1 MRRSGS
7 DVQLRR
13 TRARFGVYPYALLT
27 ACMSCVSG
35 AAGWGMD
42 IYRTGHSPTHPTPLG
57 GHQSVRHR
65 SSRSR
70 DLCPPLACG
79 SRAPRGRNQRTN
91 PLTGIRSARRSLSH
105 LVILVCV
112 LLSTLWSWSGLA
124 GDNPPPRV
132 LIISGFGD
140 TLPAAGVA
148 RGAITKRL
156 HETLHGKLEVFYD
169 PLDFG
174 QFPGQDYQDQITLFL
189 AQKYAKKRP
198 DVLIALELEIFALS
212 VAHSRGDRTGSSH
225 CLLLHVNCCSY
236 FGNRLALA
244 RSNGRSQRERLDTNS
259 CSCSSPSAQRS

>member
-1 MRRSGS
+1 MRVRRCRLGHGHIPNGAFTNPPNTSWRTPERAASFKPVARPMPSAYMRVARASGS
-7 DVQLRR
+7 RPKDKSIDRHQI
-13 TRARFGVYPYALLT
+13 
-27 ACMSCVSG
+27 G
-35 AAGWGMD
+35 AA
-42 IYRTGHSPTHPTPLG
+42 IVVASCH
-57 GHQSVRHR
+57 
-65 SSRSR
+65 
-70 DLCPPLACG
+70 
-79 SRAPRGRNQRTN
+79 
-91 PLTGIRSARRSLSH
+91 
-105 LVILVCV
+105 LVCV

-124 GDNPPPRV
+124 GDNQPPRV

-174 QFPGQDYQDQITLFL
+174 RFPGQDYQDQITLFL

-225 CLLLHVNCCSY
+225 CLLLHVDCCSY